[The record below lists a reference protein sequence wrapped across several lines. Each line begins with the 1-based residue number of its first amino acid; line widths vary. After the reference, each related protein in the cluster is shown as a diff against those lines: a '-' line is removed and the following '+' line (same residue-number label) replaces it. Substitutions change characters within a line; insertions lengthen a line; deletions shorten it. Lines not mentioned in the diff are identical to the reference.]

1 MGTMTYHGNDDL
13 PIPPRRKT
21 LYFPQIRVVSTHT
34 TAMHGSKKKLTQ
46 AERRSLRS
54 RAARQ
59 RGPPEAEEH
68 VPPRPLLGLCRKHVY
83 VCGKLH
89 TAAREGR
96 SLRRV
101 CNLVSRGANVEAVD
115 EDGLTAL
122 MLAARNG
129 HTDTVNALAGTY
141 NANVEAVDQNGW
153 TALMLAAY
161 YGHTDT
167 VNALA
172 GTHNANVETANE
184 RGGTALII
192 AAQNGH
198 ADTVNVLGTYNANVE
213 AVDEDGWTALML
225 ATYYGHTDTVNA
237 LEGM

>member
-1 MGTMTYHGNDDL
+1 MTYHGNDDL

-141 NANVEAVDQNGW
+141 NANVEAVAQNGW
-153 TALMLAAY
+153 TALMIAADE
-161 YGHTDT
+161 GHTDI

-172 GTHNANVETANE
+172 GT
-184 RGGTALII
+184 
-192 AAQNGH
+192 
-198 ADTVNVLGTYNANVE
+198 YNANVD
-213 AVDEDGWTALML
+213 AVDEDGWTALMW
-225 ATYYGHTDTVNA
+225 AAENGHTDTVNA
-237 LEGM
+237 LRALGASR